1 MSRATAN
8 ANIWIGSDTQVT
20 VHRVAREGSNAVTV
34 WIDRN
39 TIFFA
44 EHDGLTLDDAIEFF
58 AKIHDELCGLHT
70 LSESAV

>member
-8 ANIWIGSDTQVT
+8 ANIWVGSDTQVN
-20 VHRVAREGSNAVTV
+20 VHRARSEGGDAVSV

-44 EHDGLTLDDAIEFF
+44 EHDGLTLDDAIDFF
-58 AKIHDELCGLHT
+58 GKIHDELCGLRM